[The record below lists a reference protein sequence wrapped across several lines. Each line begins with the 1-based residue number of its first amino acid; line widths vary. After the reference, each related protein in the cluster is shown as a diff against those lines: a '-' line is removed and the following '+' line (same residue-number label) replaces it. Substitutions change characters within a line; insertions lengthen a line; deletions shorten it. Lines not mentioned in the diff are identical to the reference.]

1 MMADNCSVE
10 GSMFRKISP
19 RQEQTDE
26 RLMSELTAGRQEAL
40 GPLYSRYARV
50 VFAVAS
56 HSLDRAAAEEVVQDV
71 FLTVWRKASVFDP
84 RRGAFRPW
92 LLQIAHYRVLNELR
106 GRSRRPQAVNDPDG
120 FTLASVP
127 DSGLEPDE
135 IAWRDS
141 VRSTVRSAFDE
152 LPAAQREALKLAF
165 FEDQTHEQVA
175 EELRLPL
182 GTAKTRIRG
191 GLQRLRDKLAPL
203 AIGGALVAILGAA
216 GVLYHDEVATRN
228 LDERALTLATTSE
241 TKVIRLAP
249 TPNAPRAAHG
259 YYRGRAGVP
268 MAILTVSY
276 LSPAPQGRSYQA
288 WVRHGAVWTSLG
300 VVRIDA
306 QGEGRVIAEGSA
318 FETLPN
324 AIEVT
329 IEPAGGSVVPT
340 GVPVVN
346 WP

>member
-1 MMADNCSVE
+1 ML
-10 GSMFRKISP
+10 GKPTP

-26 RLMSELTAGRQEAL
+26 RLMSELASGRPEAL

-56 HSLDRAAAEEVVQDV
+56 HSLDRAAAEEIVRDV

-84 RRGAFRPW
+84 TRGAFRRW
-92 LLQIAHYRVLNELR
+92 LLQIAHYRILNELR
-106 GRSRRPQAVNDPDG
+106 GRSRRPQAVSDPDG

-127 DSGLEPDE
+127 DSGPEPDE
-135 IAWRDS
+135 IVWRDT
-141 VRSTVRSAFDE
+141 VRSTVRSVFDE
-152 LPAAQREALKLAF
+152 LPTAQREALKLAF
-165 FEDQTHEQVA
+165 FDDQTHEQVA
-175 EELRLPL
+175 EELHLRL
-182 GTAKTRIRG
+182 GTATTRIRG

-203 AIGGALVAILGAA
+203 AIGGALVAILGAG
-216 GVLYHDEVATRN
+216 GVLYHPEVTTRN
-228 LDERALTLATTSE
+228 FDERALTLATTSE
-241 TKVIRLAP
+241 TKVIRLAS
-249 TPNAPRAAHG
+249 TRNAPPAAHG

-276 LSPAPQGRSYQA
+276 LSSAPRGRSYQA
-288 WVRHGAVWTSLG
+288 WVRHGALWTSLG
-300 VVRIDA
+300 VVRGDA

-318 FETLPN
+318 FDTLPT

-329 IEPAGGSVVPT
+329 IEPAGGSVAPT
-340 GVPVVN
+340 GPAVVS

>member
-1 MMADNCSVE
+1 
-10 GSMFRKISP
+10 MFRKSST

-26 RLMSELTAGRQEAL
+26 RLMSELAAGRQEAL

-56 HSLDRAAAEEVVQDV
+56 HSLDRAAAEEIVQDV

-84 RRGAFRPW
+84 ARGAFRPW
-92 LLQIAHYRVLNELR
+92 LLQIAHYRILNELR
-106 GRSRRPQAVNDPDG
+106 GRGRRPQAVNDPDG

-127 DSGLEPDE
+127 DSGPEPDE
-135 IAWRDS
+135 IAWRDT

-152 LPAAQREALKLAF
+152 LPARQREALNLAF

-175 EELRLPL
+175 EELHLPL

-191 GLQRLRDKLAPL
+191 GLQKLREKLAPL
-203 AIGGALVAILGAA
+203 AIGGTLVVLLGAA
-216 GVLYHDEVATRN
+216 GVIYHADVMTRD

-241 TKVIRLAP
+241 TKVIRLSP
-249 TPNAPRAAHG
+249 TPNAPRPAHG
-259 YYRGRAGVP
+259 YYRGRTGVP
-268 MAILTVSY
+268 MGILTVSY
-276 LSPAPQGRSYQA
+276 LSPAPRGRDYQA
-288 WVRHGAVWTSLG
+288 WVRHGAAWTSLG
-300 VVRIDA
+300 VVRVDA
-306 QGEGRVIAEGSA
+306 QGEGRIIAEGST
-318 FETLPN
+318 FGTLPT

-329 IEPAGGSVVPT
+329 LEPAGGSATPT
-340 GVPVVN
+340 GPVIVK